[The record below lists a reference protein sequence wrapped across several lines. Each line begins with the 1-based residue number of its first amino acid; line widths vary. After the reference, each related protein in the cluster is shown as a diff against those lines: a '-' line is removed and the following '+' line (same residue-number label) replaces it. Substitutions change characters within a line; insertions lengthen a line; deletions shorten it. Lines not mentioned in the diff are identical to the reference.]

1 MTTDSLDDL
10 ISRVFNLSV
19 LVSAAAIVL
28 ISRSTDL
35 DILLSL
41 LPLLFVLG
49 VAIGAYQSQ
58 ERHTPMLYK
67 VASIGS
73 LCLLISAALIR
84 RPESTY
90 PGLWAGFGLQ
100 PTATAIAMA
109 ITAVF
114 GPADR
119 ELLISRKSMRVLVF
133 IILPLVAIAPRLTLF
148 IQPPNGLINLGDTS
162 YHVLDEMLA
171 PLSGLLA
178 YGDYTPQYS
187 GTLGWLLVPLS
198 TLPVTGDQMMLA
210 TIILVNLLN
219 LMVPLLVVAIARLAF
234 PEFRRVLMFSAFVA
248 IWTVCGSD
256 LGYSVQIREFAHF
269 GRYTASLFAMW
280 LVLLA
285 ILADNKRHGW
295 KQAFIA
301 GLGLAYAA
309 LNNVDHGLTLSIS
322 SVIGVLL
329 LFALACVSKRLVI
342 LLGIGFLTVV
352 LAYLAVLTSFDQQF
366 TVVSYLGL
374 RSDAL
379 QGNVYGTTQQVSPFG
394 PNLLVVATPVALV
407 AIAFRYIIRRKEGI
421 PPPQVMFLMIS
432 TALWSF
438 SLFIKLVLA
447 AGGNV
452 VGLPAYFVTAFLGCV
467 VLVGLGQPS
476 RRGGRFFGKGVALP
490 LVFLLSLSV
499 GSIYPSTNVR
509 VMDELKRITGR
520 YVNTIDWSST
530 PGRNSDG
537 WSRKGLAIEKNF
549 LSEVESRATQY
560 EDAGLSVGYFGVYGN
575 TVELIT
581 GVQNLTGLA
590 GPESMRFGIG
600 QQELA
605 CRPVDR
611 AGVKV
616 IVVYDSI
623 FPCRG
628 YVKSDLLS
636 DEILSVF
643 QRVP

>member
-1 MTTDSLDDL
+1 
-10 ISRVFNLSV
+10 
-19 LVSAAAIVL
+19 
-28 ISRSTDL
+28 
-35 DILLSL
+35 
-41 LPLLFVLG
+41 
-49 VAIGAYQSQ
+49 
-58 ERHTPMLYK
+58 
-67 VASIGS
+67 
-73 LCLLISAALIR
+73 
-84 RPESTY
+84 
-90 PGLWAGFGLQ
+90 
-100 PTATAIAMA
+100 
-109 ITAVF
+109 
-114 GPADR
+114 
-119 ELLISRKSMRVLVF
+119 
-133 IILPLVAIAPRLTLF
+133 
-148 IQPPNGLINLGDTS
+148 
-162 YHVLDEMLA
+162 
-171 PLSGLLA
+171 
-178 YGDYTPQYS
+178 
-187 GTLGWLLVPLS
+187 
-198 TLPVTGDQMMLA
+198 
-210 TIILVNLLN
+210 
-219 LMVPLLVVAIARLAF
+219 
-234 PEFRRVLMFSAFVA
+234 
-248 IWTVCGSD
+248 
-256 LGYSVQIREFAHF
+256 
-269 GRYTASLFAMW
+269 
-280 LVLLA
+280 
-285 ILADNKRHGW
+285 
-295 KQAFIA
+295 
-301 GLGLAYAA
+301 
-309 LNNVDHGLTLSIS
+309 
-322 SVIGVLL
+322 
-329 LFALACVSKRLVI
+329 
-342 LLGIGFLTVV
+342 
-352 LAYLAVLTSFDQQF
+352 
-366 TVVSYLGL
+366 
-374 RSDAL
+374 
-379 QGNVYGTTQQVSPFG
+379 
-394 PNLLVVATPVALV
+394 VVATPVALV